1 MSYFCNCH
9 NNDSQIRID
18 QNKMETVEQQTRLFV
33 WLQKIEMLAFVE
45 GHWSDLLTIS
55 LNAHAAWRIDY
66 SQILI

>member
-1 MSYFCNCH
+1 M
-9 NNDSQIRID
+9 
-18 QNKMETVEQQTRLFV
+18 TVGSELIKIKWKLEQQTRLFV
-33 WLQKIEMLAFVE
+33 WRQKIEMLAFVE